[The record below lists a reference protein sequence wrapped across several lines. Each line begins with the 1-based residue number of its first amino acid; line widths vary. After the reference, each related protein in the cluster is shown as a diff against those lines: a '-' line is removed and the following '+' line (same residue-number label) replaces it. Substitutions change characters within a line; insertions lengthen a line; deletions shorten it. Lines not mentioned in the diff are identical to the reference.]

1 MIPPPLPTVLD
12 QAQHKYFQAE
22 IKTLAGADTTYT
34 VLDPYL
40 MNDSVDRR
48 LIPISGYA
56 RNAELIDGRKLGTS
70 PGDIPFL
77 DETTGKLDQ
86 SLLSIQNWL
95 APVADGT
102 ALSGI
107 STPSTGDRAYVISES
122 EVYTW
127 NGSSWVAD
135 SAEVL
140 SQIGDRIYTQDNFVT
155 DGQTLTQSL
164 DALDTNLQTTLSGIG
179 DRTYTA
185 DNYVTDGE
193 TITASVDALDQ
204 QVKTNADNI
213 TTNQTNITN
222 NTNALSTANTN
233 LGSLTYTEDNFV
245 TDNEPLTSSVDV
257 LDIQVKNHDDAIL
270 INQAGISGDFDTF
283 ILP

>member
-1 MIPPPLPTVLD
+1 M
-12 QAQHKYFQAE
+12 
-22 IKTLAGADTTYT
+22 AGADTTYT